1 VGGKIFKSQKKKKLG
16 AGRAENKVP
25 KKKLRSGLRKG
36 KQKNSTWDGTGIE
49 KRILSMHH
57 PSRLVHWWVLV
68 HSGRHAGDEISKD
81 KKKKYIRLQQGMK
94 LNLATNLVLN

>member
-1 VGGKIFKSQKKKKLG
+1 MGKFSKAKKKKLG

-25 KKKLRSGLRKG
+25 EKKLRSGLRKG

-57 PSRLVHWWVLV
+57 PSRLVHLV
-68 HSGRHAGDEISKD
+68 GAGALWPSRRGGDFKKPE
-81 KKKKYIRLQQGMK
+81 KKKYIRLQQGMK